1 MKKFLLAAGCVA
13 MMASAV
19 SAKDYVLTASGMNM
33 TKFTQSTYTD
43 GDKEKWQLAGTWTA
57 EDNTVFNVVMKQA
70 GSTTTDCSPVL
81 GESGHVRWYKN
92 VELIITAPA
101 NVGAMKQL
109 VFTTTAADKTVS
121 FTPQDNKG
129 TVTANSTGKVITW
142 QYADGMN
149 PFVAVASEG
158 QIRFS
163 ALTISDEV
171 GSTPV
176 EPVDPT
182 PGETTK
188 VANIAAWLADAKTDV
203 LYEFENPVT
212 VVYQNGLNLYVQDA
226 TGSMFIYGSTDQT
239 YTPGQT
245 IPAGFTGNYVNWYS
259 TIELSLPKDGS
270 AKATYKAGVDGTPVQ
285 PAEVAIADI
294 DGATMGNKYIV
305 IRNCDLANIVEKD
318 FEIVGEGGAKIAGY
332 NKFGIEL
339 PETDELKDV
348 IGVVNYYQKKG
359 ADAPSASIYPIEIK
373 AAAGIAGVEADLN
386 APVEYFNLQGVRVE
400 NPANGLYIMRQGSK
414 AVKVIL

>member
-19 SAKDYVLTASGMNM
+19 SAKDYVISTVDM
-33 TKFTQSTYTD
+33 TKFETSTYSYD
-43 GDKEKWQLAGTWTA
+43 GKDKSQIAGTWKA
-57 EDNTVFNVVMKQA
+57 EDGTVFNVVMKQQA
-70 GSTTTDCSPVL
+70 SNTAPTNILTQADHC
-81 GESGHVRWYKN
+81 RWYQN
-92 VELIITAPA
+92 YELTITAPA
-101 NVGAMKQL
+101 NVGVMKQI
-109 VFTTTAADKTVS
+109 VFTVS
-121 FTPQDNKG
+121 GGKHASFAPQDNKG
-129 TVTANSTGKVITW
+129 TVTDGTSEITW

-149 PFVAVASEG
+149 PFVATAATA

-163 ALTISDEV
+163 KLVISDEV

-176 EPVDPT
+176 VPDPT

-226 TGSMFIYGSTDQT
+226 TGSMFIYGTTDQT

-245 IPAGFTGNYVNWYS
+245 IPAGFTGNYVNYYS

-305 IRNCDLANIVEKD
+305 IRKCDLANIVEKD

-332 NKFGIEL
+332 NKFGIDL

-359 ADAPSASIYPIEIK
+359 ADAPSASIYPLEIK

>member
-19 SAKDYVLTASGMNM
+19 SAKDYVISTVDM
-33 TKFTQSTYTD
+33 TKFTTSTYSYE
-43 GDKEKWQLAGTWTA
+43 GKDKDQIAGTWTA
-57 EDNTVFNVVMKQA
+57 EDGTVFNVVMKQQA
-70 GSTTTDCSPVL
+70 SNTAPTNIL
-81 GESGHVRWYKN
+81 GQDDHCRWYQN
-92 VELIITAPA
+92 YELTITAPA
-101 NVGAMKQL
+101 NVGVMKQI
-109 VFTTTAADKTVS
+109 VFTVS
-121 FTPQDNKG
+121 GGKHASFAPQDNKG
-129 TVTANSTGKVITW
+129 TVTDGTSEITW

-149 PFVAVASEG
+149 PFVATAATA

-163 ALTISDEV
+163 KLVISDEV

-176 EPVDPT
+176 VPDPT
-182 PGETTK
+182 PGETVK

-245 IPAGFTGNYVNWYS
+245 IPAGFTGNYVNYYS

-285 PAEVAIADI
+285 PAEVAIANI

-359 ADAPSASIYPIEIK
+359 ADAPAASIYPIEIK

>member
-19 SAKDYVLTASGMNM
+19 SAKDYVFTAAGMDMSKFTAS
-33 TKFTQSTYTD
+33 TYKD
-43 GDKEKWQLAGTWTA
+43 GDKDKWQLAGTWTA

-70 GSTTTDCSPVL
+70 ASTTTEYSNIT
-81 GESGHVRWYKN
+81 GETNHVRWYKN
-92 VELIITAPA
+92 TELTITAPA
-101 NVGAMKQL
+101 NVGNIKQA
-109 VFTTTAADKTVS
+109 VFTTTAADKTVA
-121 FTPQDNKG
+121 FTVAGEKG
-129 TVTANSTGKVITW
+129 TVTADAAGKKITW
-142 QYADGMN
+142 QYAEGMN
-149 PFVAVASEG
+149 PFVATATGG
-158 QIRFS
+158 QVRFS
-163 ALTISDEV
+163 GLVLSDEV
-171 GSTPV
+171 GETPT
-176 EPVDPT
+176 PPTPPT

-245 IPAGFTGNYVNWYS
+245 IPAGFTGNYVNYYS

-305 IRNCDLANIVEKD
+305 IRNCDLTNIVEKD

>member
-19 SAKDYVLTASGMNM
+19 SAKDYVISASGLDM
-33 TKFTQSTYTD
+33 TKFTQSSYTD
-43 GDKEKWQLAGTWTA
+43 GGKEKWQLSGTWTS
-57 EDNTVFNVVMKQA
+57 DDQTVFNVVMKQA
-70 GSTTTDCSPVL
+70 ASTTTDCSPIL
-81 GESGHVRWYKN
+81 GESKHVRWYKN
-92 VELIITAPA
+92 VELTITAPA
-101 NVGAMKQL
+101 NVGAMKQM
-109 VFTTTAADKTVS
+109 VFTTTAADKTLA

-129 TVTANSTGKVITW
+129 TVTADATNTTITW

-149 PFVAVASEG
+149 PFVAVAANG

-163 ALTISDEV
+163 QLVISDEV

-176 EPVDPT
+176 VPTPT
-182 PGETTK
+182 PGENVK

-203 LYEFENPVT
+203 LYEFENPVK
-212 VVYQNGLNLYVQDA
+212 VVYQNGLNLYVQDE

-245 IPAGFTGNYVNWYS
+245 IPAGFTGNYVNYYS

-270 AKATYKAGVDGTPVQ
+270 SKASYKAGVDGEPVQ

-305 IRNCDLANIVEKD
+305 IRNCDLANIVEKN
-318 FEIVGEGGAKIAGY
+318 FEIVAGNDKIAGY
-332 NKFGIEL
+332 NKFGIDL
-339 PETDELKDV
+339 PETTELKDV
-348 IGVVNYYQKKG
+348 IGVVNYYQAKG

-414 AVKVIL
+414 VAKVIL

>member
-19 SAKDYVLTASGMNM
+19 SAKDYVISKVDM
-33 TKFTQSTYTD
+33 TQFTESTYTYD
-43 GDKEKWQLAGTWTA
+43 NKEKKQIAGTWSA
-57 EDNTVFNVVMKQA
+57 EDGTVFNVVMKQQA
-70 GSTTTDCSPVL
+70 SNTAPTNIVGQSDQC
-81 GESGHVRWYKN
+81 RWYKDY
-92 VELIITAPA
+92 ELIITAPA
-101 NVGAMKQL
+101 NVGAMKQI
-109 VFTTTAADKTVS
+109 VFTVANDKHAS

-129 TVTANSTGKVITW
+129 AVTDGTSIITW

-149 PFVAVASEG
+149 PFVATADAG

-163 ALTISDEV
+163 KLVISDEV
-171 GSTPV
+171 GSAPV
-176 EPVDPT
+176 VPTPT
-182 PGETTK
+182 PGETVK

-203 LYEFENPVT
+203 LYEFENPVK
-212 VVYQNGLNLYVQDA
+212 VVYQNGLNLYVQDE

-245 IPAGFTGNYVNWYS
+245 IPAGFTGNYVNYYS

-270 AKATYKAGVDGTPVQ
+270 SKASYKAGVDGEPVQ

-305 IRNCDLANIVEKD
+305 IRKCDLANIVEKN
-318 FEIVGEGGAKIAGY
+318 FEIVAGNDKIAGY
-332 NKFGIEL
+332 NKFGIDL
-339 PETDELKDV
+339 PETTELKDV
-348 IGVVNYYQKKG
+348 IGVVNYYQAKG

-414 AVKVIL
+414 VAKVIL

>member
-19 SAKDYVLTASGMNM
+19 SAKDYVISNVDM
-33 TKFTQSTYTD
+33 TKFESSTYSY
-43 GDKEKWQLAGTWTA
+43 GDKDKNQIAGTWAA
-57 EDNTVFNVVMKQA
+57 EDGTVFNVVMKQQA
-70 GSTTTDCSPVL
+70 SNTAPTNILSQNEQC
-81 GESGHVRWYKN
+81 RWYKDY
-92 VELIITAPA
+92 ELTITPPA
-101 NVGAMKQL
+101 TVGAIKQM
-109 VFTTTAADKTVS
+109 VFTIADDKHAS
-121 FTPQDNKG
+121 FTVQDNKG
-129 TVTANSTGKVITW
+129 TVTDGTSVITW

-149 PFVAVASEG
+149 PFVATATEG
-158 QIRFS
+158 QIRFNK
-163 ALTISDEV
+163 LVISDEV

-176 EPVDPT
+176 VPDPT
-182 PGETTK
+182 PSATTK

-212 VVYQNGLNLYVQDA
+212 VVYQSGLNLYVQDA
-226 TGSMFIYGSTDQT
+226 TGSMLIYGTTDQT

-245 IPAGFTGNYVNWYS
+245 IPAGFTGNYVNYYS

-270 AKATYKAGVDGTPVQ
+270 SKASYQAGVDGTPVQ

-339 PETDELKDV
+339 PETDVLKDV

-359 ADAPSASIYPIEIK
+359 ADAPAASIYPIEIK